1 MSPRFCFD
9 TRVPKVTKKV
19 ESTSRY
25 ILRMK
30 TLWSFTNSQLILSE
44 KLIEETS
51 AQKSSVILLVVT
63 ENLLDVGR

>member
-1 MSPRFCFD
+1 
-9 TRVPKVTKKV
+9 
-19 ESTSRY
+19 
-25 ILRMK
+25 MK

-51 AQKSSVILLVVT
+51 AQKSSIIFLVVT

>member
-1 MSPRFCFD
+1 M
-9 TRVPKVTKKV
+9 PKVTEKV

-44 KLIEETS
+44 KRIEETS
-51 AQKSSVILLVVT
+51 AQKSSIIFLVVT

>member
-1 MSPRFCFD
+1 M
-9 TRVPKVTKKV
+9 PKVTKKV

-51 AQKSSVILLVVT
+51 AQKSSIIFLVVT